1 MMISK
6 RMADVL
12 NQQVTKEFY
21 SYWIYLAMSYAFQV
35 MDLKVFAQWF
45 DAQAAEEQVHANKMA
60 QYLVDQGATLQ
71 LGSLD
76 KPRADF
82 KSAEEIVA
90 AGLEHEKLVTSW
102 IHDLVAIAEEEKDY
116 ATRSFLQ
123 WFVDEQV
130 EEVATAAELLSLV
143 KMAGSPDQLL
153 LLENRIMS
161 LRGGEN

>member
-6 RMADVL
+6 RMAEAL
-12 NQQVTKEFY
+12 NEQVTKEFY
-21 SYWIYLAMSYAFQV
+21 SYWVYLAMSYAFQV
-35 MDLKVFAQWF
+35 MDLRVFAQWF

-71 LGSLD
+71 LGVLE
-76 KPRADF
+76 KPRSDF
-82 KSAEEIVA
+82 KSAEETVA
-90 AGLEHEKLVTSW
+90 AGLEHEKLVTNL
-102 IHDLVAIAEEEKDY
+102 IHGLVAIAEEEKDY

-161 LRGGEN
+161 LRGGAN

>member
-6 RMADVL
+6 RMAVAL
-12 NQQVTKEFY
+12 NEQVTREFY
-21 SYWIYLAMSYAFQV
+21 SYWVYVAMSYAFQG
-35 MDLKVFAQWF
+35 MDLKIFAQWF
-45 DAQAAEEQVHANKMA
+45 DAQAAEEQVHANKIA
-60 QYLVDQGATLQ
+60 QYLIDQGAALDM
-71 LGSLD
+71 GAID
-76 KPRADF
+76 KPRSDF

-90 AGLEHEKLVTSW
+90 AGLEQEKLVTEW
-102 IHDLVAIAEEEKDY
+102 IHKLVAIAEEEKDY

-130 EEVATAAELLSLV
+130 EEVATADELLSLV
-143 KMAGSPDQLL
+143 RMAGSPDQVL